1 LDFLKEK
8 LVIFGYSTN
17 AFVKF
22 SLFESLEKIAAL
34 GFRGVE
40 IMGDRPHLYPPDF
53 GAADLVRIKENL
65 KKYSLKAINLNS
77 FTLFAVGDTYLPSWI
92 EPEKDRRDIRIRHT
106 LDCLKVAKELEC
118 SNISIP
124 PGGPLNNLSRKEAM
138 ALFHKG
144 LEQVIPEAEE
154 LNVKILVEPE
164 PNLLMENTKEF
175 KPFIRK
181 VQSQMV
187 GLNFDIGHFFCA
199 GEEPAAAFEELFEYI
214 GHVHLEDIAATRVHH
229 HLIAGHGV
237 IQFLDIFKTMVK
249 LQYQGDI
256 SLELY
261 PYVDA
266 PESAGQESLDYLR
279 PIFDASGLSITSSV

>member
-1 LDFLKEK
+1 MN
-8 LVIFGYSTN
+8 VIFGYSTN

-34 GFRGVE
+34 GFRGIE

-53 GAADLVRIKENL
+53 GAADLASIKADL
-65 KKYSLKAINLNS
+65 KKYDLKVTNLNS

-106 LDCLKVAKELEC
+106 LDCLRVAGDLGC
-118 SNISIP
+118 GSISIP

-138 ALFHKG
+138 ALFHNG
-144 LEQVIPEAEE
+144 LEQVIPRAEE

-164 PNLLMENTKEF
+164 PDLLMENSKEF
-175 KPFIRK
+175 KPFIK
-181 VQSQMV
+181 DVQSRMV

-199 GEEPAAAFEELFEYI
+199 GEDPATAFEALFEFI

-237 IQFLDIFKTMVK
+237 IQFPDIFKAMVK
-249 LQYQGDI
+249 LQYRGDM

-261 PYVDA
+261 PYIDT
-266 PESAGQESLDYLR
+266 PESAGQESLEYLR
-279 PIFDASGLSITSSV
+279 PIFETSGLNIM

>member
-1 LDFLKEK
+1 M
-8 LVIFGYSTN
+8 IFGYSTN

-22 SLFESLEKIAAL
+22 SLDESLEKIAAL

-53 GAADLVRIKENL
+53 EAADLARIKEIL
-65 KKYSLKAINLNS
+65 KKHNMKVTNLNS

-92 EPEKDRRDIRIRHT
+92 EPEKERRDIRIQHT

-124 PGGPLNNLSRKEAM
+124 PGGPLNNLSRKEAI
-138 ALFHKG
+138 ALFHQG
-144 LEQVIPEAEE
+144 LEQVIPIAEE
-154 LNVKILVEPE
+154 LGVKILVEPE
-164 PNLLMENTKEF
+164 PDLLMENTKEF
-175 KPFIRK
+175 KPFIKDVR
-181 VQSQMV
+181 SQMV

-199 GEEPAAAFEELFEYI
+199 GENPAEAFRELFEYV
-214 GHVHLEDIAATRVHH
+214 GHVHIEDIAATRVHH

-237 IQFLDIFKTMVK
+237 IRFLDIFKTMVE
-249 LQYQGDI
+249 LNYQGDI

-261 PYVDA
+261 PYTDT
-266 PESAGQESLDYLR
+266 PESAGQESLEYLH
-279 PIFDASGLSITSSV
+279 PIFKKVNLNFT

>member
-1 LDFLKEK
+1 M
-8 LVIFGYSTN
+8 IFGYSTN

-22 SLFESLEKIAAL
+22 SLDESLEKIAAL

-53 GAADLVRIKENL
+53 ETADLVRIKEIL
-65 KKYSLKAINLNS
+65 ETHDIKVTNLNS

-92 EPEKDRRDIRIRHT
+92 EPEKERRDIRIQHT

-118 SNISIP
+118 NNISIP

-138 ALFHKG
+138 NLFHKG
-144 LEQVIPEAEE
+144 LEQVVPVAEE

-164 PNLLMENTKEF
+164 PGLLMENTKEF
-175 KPFIRK
+175 KPFIRE

-199 GEEPAAAFEELFEYI
+199 GEDPAEAFEALFEYV
-214 GHVHLEDIAATRVHH
+214 GHVHLEDIAETRVHN
-229 HLIAGHGV
+229 HLIAGYGV
-237 IQFLDIFKTMVK
+237 IRFLDIFKTMVK
-249 LQYQGDI
+249 LKYQGDI

-261 PYVDA
+261 PYTDT
-266 PESAGQESLDYLR
+266 PEIAGQESLEYLR
-279 PIFDASGLSITSSV
+279 PIFNEAGLKVS